1 LDVVVVTQQTKL
13 NLLLQTLMQVTGFNQ
28 LQKAENINKD
38 TSVVYF
44 QTSTIEII
52 NTALAPLHID
62 GEPVES
68 VKKMDIKIQPKSF
81 QLVYP

>member
-1 LDVVVVTQQTKL
+1 
-13 NLLLQTLMQVTGFNQ
+13 
-28 LQKAENINKD
+28 
-38 TSVVYF
+38 VVYF